1 MKQSE
6 QIIGTI
12 EQAETTELQIHA
24 PQPVQGQLAKPGAF
38 SGDLQSFEDAQ
49 RIAGALSQSTL
60 VPKDYQENIS
70 NCMIA
75 LEMSQRVNANP
86 MAVMQN
92 LYIIHGRPSWS
103 SQFIIAMINGCG
115 RFSPMRFEMIGGPQ
129 KEDAWGCRAYAT
141 DLMEGDKLEGP
152 WTSIKMAKA
161 EGWYQKNG
169 SKWKTMPDLMLRYRA
184 AAFFGRLYA
193 PDLLMGMS
201 TDDESRDISANRA
214 SATEKVIPQKAFN
227 PAKIAEKTTEVAI
240 EVKTVVTDEEVK
252 NNF

>member
-1 MKQSE
+1 MKESE
-6 QIIGTI
+6 QITGTV
-12 EQAETTELQIHA
+12 EQAETTELQVHA
-24 PQPVQGQLAKPGAF
+24 PQPVQGQLAKTGAF
-38 SGDLQSFEDAQ
+38 SGDMQSFADGQ
-49 RIAGALSQSTL
+49 RIAQALATSTL
-60 VPKDYQENIS
+60 VPKDYQKNVA

-103 SQFIIAMINGCG
+103 SQFIIGMINGCG
-115 RFSPMRFEMIGGPQ
+115 RFSPMRFEMFAGPQ
-129 KEDAWGCRAYAT
+129 DEDKWGCRAYAT
-141 DLMEGDKLEGP
+141 DLVDGDKLEGP

-201 TDDESRDISANRA
+201 TDEESRDITANRA
-214 SATEKVIPQKAFN
+214 SITEKEIPKRGFN
-227 PAKIAEKTTEVAI
+227 PAKIAEQKQEVTEQ
-240 EVKTVVTDEEVK
+240 KPVVTDEQIQD
-252 NNF
+252 NF